1 MAKERSGKDKE
12 GKKMYRKWTPDQK
25 FAIAMQYFTERKSVA
40 DICRKHQLPP
50 QLFSRWRDE
59 FIENGKNVFE
69 KQENPDEQL
78 LKEMEEY
85 KLLVAE
91 LTRANEAFKKTLL
104 LRRGGR

>member
-1 MAKERSGKDKE
+1 
-12 GKKMYRKWTPDQK
+12 MYRKWTPDQK
-25 FAIAMQYFTERKSVA
+25 FAIAMEYFTERKSVA
-40 DICRKHQLPP
+40 DICRKHQLSPR
-50 QLFSRWRDE
+50 LFSRWRDE

-78 LKEMEEY
+78 LREMEEY

-91 LTRANEAFKKTLL
+91 LTRANEAFEKTLL

>member
-1 MAKERSGKDKE
+1 MAKEPTGKDRE
-12 GKKMYRKWTPDQK
+12 GKKVHRKWTPDQK
-25 FAIAMQYFTERKSVA
+25 FAIIMEYFTERKSVA
-40 DICRKHQLPP
+40 DICRKHQLSP

-78 LKEMEEY
+78 LNEIEEY

-91 LTRANEAFKKTLL
+91 LTLANEAFKKTLL
-104 LRRGGR
+104 LRRGGK

>member
-1 MAKERSGKDKE
+1 
-12 GKKMYRKWTPDQK
+12 MYRKWTPDQK
-25 FAIAMQYFTERKSVA
+25 FAVIMEYLTERRPVA
-40 DICRKHQLPP
+40 DICRKHHLSP

-78 LKEMEEY
+78 LREIEEY

-91 LTRANEAFKKTLL
+91 LTHANEVFEKTLL

>member
-1 MAKERSGKDKE
+1 
-12 GKKMYRKWTPDQK
+12 MYRKRTPDQK
-25 FAIAMQYFTERKSVA
+25 FAITMEYFTERKSVA
-40 DICRKHQLPP
+40 DLCRKYRLSP

-85 KLLVAE
+85 KLIVAE
-91 LTRANEAFKKTLL
+91 LTHANEVFKKTLL

>member
-12 GKKMYRKWTPDQK
+12 GKKMYRKRTPDQK
-25 FAIAMQYFTERKSVA
+25 FAITMEYFTERKSVA
-40 DICRKHQLPP
+40 DLCRKYQLSP

-85 KLLVAE
+85 KLIVAE
-91 LTRANEAFKKTLL
+91 LTHANEVFKKTLL